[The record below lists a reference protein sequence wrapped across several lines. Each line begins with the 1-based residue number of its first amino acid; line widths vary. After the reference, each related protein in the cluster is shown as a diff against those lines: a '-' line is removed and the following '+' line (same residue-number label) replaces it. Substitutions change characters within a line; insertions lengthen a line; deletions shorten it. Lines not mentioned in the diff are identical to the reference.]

1 MVINS
6 MSNEK
11 RVKLRKPERQK
22 YMILINLR
30 KEEKG
35 KGCNVIDFPFSEL
48 CATELYFYAGLKCPK
63 KCICALAIFPECGR

>member
-1 MVINS
+1 MVMKTDLTDSPNSVIEEMVINS

-35 KGCNVIDFPFSEL
+35 EGV
-48 CATELYFYAGLKCPK
+48 
-63 KCICALAIFPECGR
+63 